1 MQKGDKMPL
10 GENNDSVDNRFW
22 LSNLLSKI
30 NSVSYTDLFNVQ
42 FMRPHPLGYIVPQ
55 VSALLPLHVVSKGTG
70 EEGDLAA
77 MIFIFPV

>member
-1 MQKGDKMPL
+1 MKKGVRMPL
-10 GENNDSVDNRFW
+10 GEKNDSVDNRFW

-30 NSVSYTDLFNVQ
+30 NSVSYPGLFNVQ

-55 VSALLPLHVVSKGTG
+55 VSALLPLHAVSKGTG

-77 MIFIFPV
+77 IIFIFPV